1 MRHECGIYDS
11 FTMARRGDTNPNQ
24 RVQDAATSPL
34 AEAVGFLYE
43 VGAAAVEGAEIGVQV
58 GTLRGSWAAL
68 WRLRRMRRSGR
79 SAEGAHSDK
88 RKTFCPFNA
97 DRPAS
102 QKLKSGGISIQPFRA
117 LMTRVLD
124 LQVPSLIKSINS
136 RIASSTYRL
145 ADETTLAKL
154 FGCGSNLSA
163 GSLRIRSMRSF

>member
-1 MRHECGIYDS
+1 
-11 FTMARRGDTNPNQ
+11 MARRGDTNPNQ

-68 WRLRRMRRSGR
+68 LRLRRMRRSGR
-79 SAEGAHSDK
+79 FAKGAHSDK
-88 RKTFCPFNA
+88 LKTFCPFNA

-117 LMTRVLD
+117 LMTR

-154 FGCGSNLSA
+154 LGCGSNLSA